1 MEQGGRPERP
11 ERGRVLRQGAVAGLL
26 GYLTVVLVLAALN
39 LVAGRS
45 PFHTAA
51 LLGGALVSG
60 LRDPGAVVVAP
71 GPILA
76 YNALHLLVFLAI
88 GLLAAWLVHWAER
101 GPAFWYLGLVLFILV
116 LFHLFAATQLFTG
129 PIASALPPSQVW
141 GAGIGSALVMAGYLL
156 RVHPELRRRL
166 TGPVE

>member
-1 MEQGGRPERP
+1 MKPEH
-11 ERGRVLRQGAVAGLL
+11 GAVIRQGLVAGLI
-26 GYLTVVLVLAALN
+26 GCLTVILVFAVLN
-39 LVAGRS
+39 LLAGRS

-51 LLGGALVSG
+51 LLGGVLVSG
-60 LRDPGAVVVAP
+60 LRDPGSVVIAP

-76 YNALHLLVFLAI
+76 YNALHLIVFLGV
-88 GLLAAWLVHWAER
+88 GLLASGLAYWSER

-129 PIASALPPSQVW
+129 PLRSALPPVQVW
-141 GAGIGSALVMAGYLL
+141 GAGIGAALAMAAYLL
-156 RVHPELRRRL
+156 WANPELRRSL